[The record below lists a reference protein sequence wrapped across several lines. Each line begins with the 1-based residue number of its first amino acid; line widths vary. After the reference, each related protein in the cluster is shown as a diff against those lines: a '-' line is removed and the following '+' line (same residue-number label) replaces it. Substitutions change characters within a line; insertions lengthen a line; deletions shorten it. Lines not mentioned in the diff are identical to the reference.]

1 MQHTFQIDTQKP
13 DLKFINSIK
22 SIFGKKEVKIIV
34 QDVEH
39 ATFSDNQE
47 KRINENEV
55 RRFLDHRKNRPSIL
69 VKDST
74 DFNSIVD
81 DLNL

>member
-1 MQHTFQIDTQKP
+1 MQHTFHVNTQKL

-34 QDVEH
+34 EDVEH
-39 ATFSDNQE
+39 ASFPDDEE

-74 DFNSIVD
+74 DFNSIAD
-81 DLNL
+81 DLSL